1 MVIVHRRSREP
12 QGYHQNDYYRPGGPS
27 ILEVRIMYN
36 ADILNSATI
45 EGMLAAPG
53 IKWHRDPPD
62 VIGMWLADPDFPTAP
77 LIKKALINAV
87 QDEDLLYGTDDKAR
101 QVMSERVNRKNGF
114 KTTKDDIYVTQGVIP
129 AMWLAIQN
137 SEAKPGDEI
146 VVTDPMY
153 YPFFTA
159 VEACQMKPAYW
170 TLNEE
175 DGYKFDIEGLK
186 KIVSKKTKLIFVC
199 NPHNPS
205 GRVMTEKELKGIA
218 DVAVDHKVNIMVDEL
233 WDDIVFDGHKHVS
246 LAMLSPEVADLT
258 VTSWGISKTW
268 GLPGLQCGYLTATP
282 KMMEGLKKHAKG
294 VLRGSSTLSLDAAVA
309 ALDRHGEYW
318 IKDIMAQLTKI
329 RSIADKRFKEMGCT
343 VPELQG
349 TYLMFPKFNVKMTH
363 KELEKLMQE
372 TAKVGLGTGTE
383 FGPEGEMHMRMTIAT
398 SESILG
404 EALDRIEKAVKNK

>member
-1 MVIVHRRSREP
+1 
-12 QGYHQNDYYRPGGPS
+12 
-27 ILEVRIMYN
+27 MYN
-36 ADILNSATI
+36 ADVLNSATI

-87 QDEDLLYGTDDKAR
+87 QDEDLLYNTDDKAR
-101 QVMSERVNRKNGF
+101 QAMSDRVNRKNGF

-137 SEAKPGDEI
+137 SGANPGDEI

-159 VEACQMKPAYW
+159 VEACQMKPTYW
-170 TLNEE
+170 KLDEE
-175 DGYKFDIEGLK
+175 DGYKFHIERLK
-186 KIVSKKTKLIFVC
+186 QLVNKKTKLIFVC

-205 GRVMTEKELKGIA
+205 GRVMTKEELKAIA
-218 DVAVDHKVNIMVDEL
+218 DIAVDNKINVMVDEL

-246 LAMLSPEVADLT
+246 LANLSPEVADLT

-282 KMMEGLKKHAKG
+282 KTMEGLKKHAKG

-318 IKDIMAQLTKI
+318 VKDIMAHLTKI
-329 RSIADKRFKEMGCT
+329 RGIATKRFTEMGCT

-383 FGPEGEMHMRMTIAT
+383 FGSEGEMHMRMTIAT

>member
-1 MVIVHRRSREP
+1 
-12 QGYHQNDYYRPGGPS
+12 
-27 ILEVRIMYN
+27 MYN
-36 ADILNSATI
+36 EDVLNSSTI

-77 LIKKALINAV
+77 MIKKALINAV
-87 QDEDLLYGTDDKAR
+87 QDEDLLYNTDDKAR
-101 QVMSERVNRKNGF
+101 VVMAERVNKKNGF
-114 KTTKDDIYVTQGVIP
+114 KLTKDDIYVTQGVIP
-129 AMWLAIQN
+129 AMWLSIQN
-137 SEAKPGDEI
+137 SGAKPGDEI

-159 VEACQMKPAYW
+159 VETCQMKPSYW
-170 TLNEE
+170 KIHEE

-186 KIVSKKTKLIFVC
+186 KAVTNKTKLIFVC

-205 GRVMTEKELKGIA
+205 GRVMTKEELKGIA
-218 DVAVDHKVNIMVDEL
+218 DIAVDNKINIMVDEL
-233 WDDIVFDGHKHVS
+233 WDDIVFDDRQHVS
-246 LAMLSPEVADLT
+246 LATLSPEVADLT

-282 KMMEGLKKHAKG
+282 KVMEELKKRAKG
-294 VLRGSSTLSLDAAVA
+294 VLRGTTTLSLVAAQA
-309 ALDRHGEYW
+309 ALDRHSEYW
-318 IKDIMAQLTKI
+318 VKDIMKHLHKI
-329 RSIADKRFKEMGCT
+329 RGIATKRFTEMGCT

-363 KELEKLMQE
+363 KELEKLMME

-398 SESILG
+398 SESILS

>member
-1 MVIVHRRSREP
+1 
-12 QGYHQNDYYRPGGPS
+12 
-27 ILEVRIMYN
+27 MYN
-36 ADILNSATI
+36 EDSLNSATI

-53 IKWHRDPPD
+53 VKWHRDPPD

-77 LIKKALINAV
+77 MIKKALINAV

-101 QVMSERVNRKNGF
+101 AAMSERVNKKNGF

-137 SEAKPGDEI
+137 TGAKPGDEI

-159 VEACQMKPAYW
+159 VETCHMKPAYW
-170 TLNEE
+170 KLDEE
-175 DGYKFDIEGLK
+175 DGYKFHEERLK
-186 KIVSKKTKLIFVC
+186 KLITPKTKLIFVC

-205 GRVMTEKELKGIA
+205 GRVMTKEELQAIA
-218 DVAVDHKVNIMVDEL
+218 DIAVEKKIHVMVDEL
-233 WDDIVFDGHKHVS
+233 WDDIVFDGRKHVS
-246 LAMLSPEVADLT
+246 LATLNPEIADLT

-268 GLPGLQCGYLTATP
+268 GLPGLQCGYLTASQ
-282 KMMEGLKKHAKG
+282 KNLESMKKLAKG
-294 VLRGSSTLSLDAAVA
+294 VLRGTTTLSLAAAQA
-309 ALDRHGEYW
+309 ALDRHSEYW
-318 IKDIMAQLTKI
+318 IKDIMKQLTKI
-329 RSIADKRFKEMGCT
+329 RGIADKRFKEMGCT

-363 KELEKLMQE
+363 KELEELMMK
-372 TAKVGLGTGTE
+372 TAKVGLGTGVE

-398 SESILG
+398 SEQILN

>member
-1 MVIVHRRSREP
+1 
-12 QGYHQNDYYRPGGPS
+12 
-27 ILEVRIMYN
+27 MYN
-36 ADILNSATI
+36 EDILNSATI

-53 IKWHRDPPD
+53 VKWHRDPPD

-77 LIKKALINAV
+77 MIKKALINAV

-101 QVMSERVNRKNGF
+101 AAMSERVNKKNGF

-137 SEAKPGDEI
+137 TGAKPGDEI

-159 VEACQMKPAYW
+159 VETCHMKPAYW
-170 TLNEE
+170 KLDEE
-175 DGYKFDIEGLK
+175 DGYKFHEERLK
-186 KIVSKKTKLIFVC
+186 KLITPKTKLIFVC

-205 GRVMTEKELKGIA
+205 GRVMTKEELQAIA
-218 DVAVDHKVNIMVDEL
+218 DIAVEKKIHVMVDEL
-233 WDDIVFDGHKHVS
+233 WDDIVFDGRKHVS
-246 LAMLSPEVADLT
+246 LATLNPEIADLT

-268 GLPGLQCGYLTATP
+268 GLPGLQCGYLTASQ
-282 KMMEGLKKHAKG
+282 KNLESMKKLAKG
-294 VLRGSSTLSLDAAVA
+294 VLRGTTTLSLAAAQA
-309 ALDRHGEYW
+309 ALDRHSEYW
-318 IKDIMAQLTKI
+318 IKDIMKQLTKI
-329 RSIADKRFKEMGCT
+329 RGIADKRFKEMGCT

-363 KELEKLMQE
+363 KELEELMMK
-372 TAKVGLGTGTE
+372 TAKVGLGTGVE

-398 SESILG
+398 SEQILN

>member
-1 MVIVHRRSREP
+1 
-12 QGYHQNDYYRPGGPS
+12 
-27 ILEVRIMYN
+27 MYN
-36 ADILNSATI
+36 EDSLNSATI

-53 IKWHRDPPD
+53 VKWHRDPPD

-77 LIKKALINAV
+77 MIKKALINAV

-101 QVMSERVNRKNGF
+101 AAMSERVNKKNGF

-137 SEAKPGDEI
+137 TGAKPGDEI

-159 VEACQMKPAYW
+159 VETCHMKPAYW
-170 TLNEE
+170 KLDEE
-175 DGYKFDIEGLK
+175 DGYKFHEERLK
-186 KIVSKKTKLIFVC
+186 KLITPKTKLIFVC

-205 GRVMTEKELKGIA
+205 GRVMTKEELKFIA
-218 DVAVDHKVNIMVDEL
+218 DIAVDKKINVMVDEL
-233 WDDIVFDGHKHVS
+233 WDDIVFDDRKHVS
-246 LAMLSPEVADLT
+246 LATLSPEIADLT

-268 GLPGLQCGYLTATP
+268 GLPGLQCGYLTASQ
-282 KMMEGLKKHAKG
+282 KNLESMKKLAKG
-294 VLRGSSTLSLDAAVA
+294 VLRGTTTLSLVAAQA
-309 ALDRHGEYW
+309 ALDRHSEYW
-318 IKDIMAQLTKI
+318 VKDIMKQLTKI
-329 RSIADKRFKEMGCT
+329 RGIADKRFKEMGCT

-349 TYLMFPKFNVKMTH
+349 TYLMFPKFNLKMTH
-363 KELEKLMQE
+363 KELEDLMQK

-398 SESILG
+398 SEQILN
-404 EALDRIEKAVKNK
+404 EALDRIEKAVKGAKK

>member
-1 MVIVHRRSREP
+1 MEP
-12 QGYHQNDYYRPGGPS
+12 QGYHQNDYYRPGGSS
-27 ILEVRIMYN
+27 ILEVKIMYN
-36 ADILNSATI
+36 ADVLNSATI

-77 LIKKALINAV
+77 MIKKALINAV
-87 QDEDLLYGTDDKAR
+87 QDEDLLYNTDDKAR
-101 QVMSERVNRKNGF
+101 QAMSDRVNRKNGF

-137 SEAKPGDEI
+137 SGAKPGDEI

-159 VEACQMKPAYW
+159 VEACQMKPTYW
-170 TLNEE
+170 KLDEE
-175 DGYKFDIEGLK
+175 NGYKFHIERLK
-186 KIVSKKTKLIFVC
+186 QLVNKKTKLIFVC

-205 GRVMTEKELKGIA
+205 GRVMTNEELKAIA
-218 DVAVDHKVNIMVDEL
+218 DIAVDNKINVMVDEL

-246 LAMLSPEVADLT
+246 LANLSPEVADLT

-282 KMMEGLKKHAKG
+282 KTMEGLKKHAKG

-318 IKDIMAQLTKI
+318 VKDIMAHLTKI
-329 RSIADKRFKEMGCT
+329 RGIATKRFTEMGCT

-349 TYLMFPKFNVKMTH
+349 TYLMFPKFNVKITH

-404 EALDRIEKAVKNK
+404 EALDRIEKAVKSVKKK

>member
-1 MVIVHRRSREP
+1 
-12 QGYHQNDYYRPGGPS
+12 
-27 ILEVRIMYN
+27 MYN
-36 ADILNSATI
+36 ADVLNSATI

-101 QVMSERVNRKNGF
+101 EAMADRVNRKNGF
-114 KTTKDDIYVTQGVIP
+114 KITKDDIYVTQGVIP

-137 SEAKPGDEI
+137 CATKPGDEI

-153 YPFFTA
+153 YPFFAA
-159 VEACQMKPAYW
+159 VETCQMKPAYW
-170 TLNEE
+170 KIHEE

-186 KIVSKKTKLIFVC
+186 KLVNKKTKLIFVC

-205 GRVMTEKELKGIA
+205 GRVMTKEELKGIA
-218 DVAVDHKVNIMVDEL
+218 DVAVDNKINIMVDEL
-233 WDDIVFDGHKHVS
+233 WDDIVFDGRKHVS
-246 LAMLSPEVADLT
+246 LATLSPEVADLT

-268 GLPGLQCGYLTATP
+268 GLPGLQCGYLTAAP
-282 KMMEGLKKHAKG
+282 KTMEGLKKHAKG

-318 IKDIMAQLTKI
+318 IRDIMAHLTVI
-329 RSIADKRFKEMGCT
+329 RGIATKRFTEMGCT

-349 TYLMFPKFNVKMTH
+349 TYLMFPKFNVKVTH

-398 SESILG
+398 SEAILG
-404 EALDRIEKAVKNK
+404 EALDRIEKAVNSVKKK

>member
-1 MVIVHRRSREP
+1 
-12 QGYHQNDYYRPGGPS
+12 
-27 ILEVRIMYN
+27 MYN
-36 ADILNSATI
+36 EDVLNSSTI

-77 LIKKALINAV
+77 MIKKALINAV
-87 QDEDLLYGTDDKAR
+87 QDEDLLYNTDDKAR
-101 QVMSERVNRKNGF
+101 AAMAERVNKKNGF
-114 KTTKDDIYVTQGVIP
+114 KLTKDDIYVTQGVIP
-129 AMWLAIQN
+129 AMWLSIQN
-137 SEAKPGDEI
+137 SGAKPGDEI

-159 VEACQMKPAYW
+159 VETCKMKPSYW
-170 TLNEE
+170 KIHEE

-186 KIVSKKTKLIFVC
+186 KAVTKKTKLIFVC

-205 GRVMTEKELKGIA
+205 GRVMTKEELKGIA
-218 DVAVDHKVNIMVDEL
+218 DIAVDNKINVMVDEL
-233 WDDIVFDGHKHVS
+233 WDDIVFDERKHVS
-246 LAMLSPEVADLT
+246 LATLSPEVADLT

-268 GLPGLQCGYLTATP
+268 GLPGLQCGYLTAS
-282 KMMEGLKKHAKG
+282 KENLESMKKLAKG
-294 VLRGSSTLSLDAAVA
+294 VLRGTTTLSLAAAQA
-309 ALDRHGEYW
+309 ALDRHSEYW
-318 IKDIMAQLTKI
+318 VKDIMKHLHKI
-329 RSIADKRFKEMGCT
+329 RGIATKRFTEMGCT

-349 TYLMFPKFNVKMTH
+349 TYLMFPKFNVKMSH
-363 KELEKLMQE
+363 KELEKLMME

>member
-1 MVIVHRRSREP
+1 
-12 QGYHQNDYYRPGGPS
+12 
-27 ILEVRIMYN
+27 MYN
-36 ADILNSATI
+36 EDVLNSSTI

-62 VIGMWLADPDFPTAP
+62 VIGMWLADPDFATAP
-77 LIKKALINAV
+77 MIKKALINAV
-87 QDEDLLYGTDDKAR
+87 QDEDLLYNTDDKAR
-101 QVMSERVNRKNGF
+101 AAMAERVNKKNGF
-114 KTTKDDIYVTQGVIP
+114 KLTKDDIYVTQGVIP
-129 AMWLAIQN
+129 AMWLSIQN
-137 SEAKPGDEI
+137 SGAKPGDEI

-159 VEACQMKPAYW
+159 VETCQMKPSYW
-170 TLNEE
+170 KIHEE

-186 KIVSKKTKLIFVC
+186 KAVTNKTKLIFVC

-205 GRVMTEKELKGIA
+205 GRVMTKEELKGIA
-218 DVAVDHKVNIMVDEL
+218 DIAVDNKINIMVDEL
-233 WDDIVFDGHKHVS
+233 WDDIVFDGRQHVS
-246 LAMLSPEVADLT
+246 LATLSPEVADLT

-282 KMMEGLKKHAKG
+282 NVMESLKKRAKG
-294 VLRGSSTLSLDAAVA
+294 VLRGTTTLSLVAAQA
-309 ALDRHGEYW
+309 ALDRHSEYW
-318 IKDIMAQLTKI
+318 VKDIMNHLHKI
-329 RSIADKRFKEMGCT
+329 RGIATKRFTEMGCT

-363 KELEKLMQE
+363 KELEKLMME

>member
-1 MVIVHRRSREP
+1 
-12 QGYHQNDYYRPGGPS
+12 
-27 ILEVRIMYN
+27 MYN
-36 ADILNSATI
+36 EDSLNSATI

-53 IKWHRDPPD
+53 VKWHRDPPD

-77 LIKKALINAV
+77 MIKKALINAV

-101 QVMSERVNRKNGF
+101 AAMSERVNKKNGF

-137 SEAKPGDEI
+137 CGAKPGDEI

-159 VEACQMKPAYW
+159 VETCHMKPAYW
-170 TLNEE
+170 KLDEE
-175 DGYKFDIEGLK
+175 DGYKFHEERLK
-186 KIVSKKTKLIFVC
+186 KLITPKTKLIFVC

-205 GRVMTEKELKGIA
+205 GRVMTKEELKFIA
-218 DVAVDHKVNIMVDEL
+218 DIAVDKKINVMVDEL
-233 WDDIVFDGHKHVS
+233 WDDIVFDDRKHVS
-246 LAMLSPEVADLT
+246 LATLSPEIADLT

-268 GLPGLQCGYLTATP
+268 GLPGLQCGYLTASQ
-282 KMMEGLKKHAKG
+282 KNLESMKKLAKG
-294 VLRGSSTLSLDAAVA
+294 VLRGTTTLSLVAAQA
-309 ALDRHGEYW
+309 ALDRHSEYW
-318 IKDIMAQLTKI
+318 IKDIMKQLTKI
-329 RSIADKRFKEMGCT
+329 RGIADKRFKEMGCT

-363 KELEKLMQE
+363 KELEDLMLK

-398 SESILG
+398 SEQILN
-404 EALDRIEKAVKNK
+404 EALDRIEKAIKNK